1 MADTGPAAS
10 VVDCCAFSKTVHN
23 ARLDPVGAPGSAGG
37 MRESHPSDRP
47 VHRTPPP
54 SRRAPLR
61 RSPGAPS
68 TPRHPGVEHFKR
80 PSEVIFA
87 STAANTVRA
96 RLDASCSLVSLA
108 VQSLRSM

>member
-1 MADTGPAAS
+1 MLCFLQDCPQREARPGRCSRERWGHARVAPLRPARTPDAAA
-10 VVDCCAFSKTVHN
+10 V
-23 ARLDPVGAPGSAGG
+23 PPGSA
-37 MRESHPSDRP
+37 
-47 VHRTPPP
+47 PPL
-54 SRRAPLR
+54 SR